1 MEPLTPQK
9 TFLTC
14 AVDATGCFG
23 TVATAEGT
31 LVLPISHVQMSMED
45 GKKSSSFQNQALLI
59 EHY

>member
-1 MEPLTPQK
+1 MPLV
-9 TFLTC
+9 
-14 AVDATGCFG
+14 AFG

-31 LVLPISHVQMSMED
+31 LVLPISHMQMSMED